1 MSLFI
6 LVGHFPWGTIQGR
19 SKKAEQEATSLVLLH
34 PVEEVT
40 EEALNGVEKETIA
53 LWAEVHRAV
62 TSDNLSP
69 SVRKR
74 SVVEN

>member
-19 SKKAEQEATSLVLLH
+19 SEKAEQEATGLVLLH

-40 EEALNGVEKETIA
+40 EEALSGVKKETIA
-53 LWAEVHRAV
+53 LWAEMHHAV
-62 TSDNLSP
+62 TSDSLSP
-69 SVRKR
+69 SVRKCNIA
-74 SVVEN
+74 EN